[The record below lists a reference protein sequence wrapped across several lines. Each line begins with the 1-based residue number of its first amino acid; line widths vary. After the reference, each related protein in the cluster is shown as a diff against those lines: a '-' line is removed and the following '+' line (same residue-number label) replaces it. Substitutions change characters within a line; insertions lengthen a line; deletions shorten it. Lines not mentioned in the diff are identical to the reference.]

1 MTNEEKKLIDGLRAE
16 GLGYRKIAVRIGISE
31 NTVKSYLRKV
41 EATETKDTAPAP
53 TAGDAA
59 ESHICL
65 YCGKPVAQN
74 PGRKQKK
81 FCSDACRNQWW
92 NNHQDLVRRNAVYHF
107 ICPACGKDFSA
118 YGNAHRKYC
127 SHACYIDHRFGGA
140 Q

>member
-16 GLGYRKIAVRIGISE
+16 GLGYRKIAVRVGISE
-31 NTVKSYLRKV
+31 NTVKSYLRKMETAEV
-41 EATETKDTAPAP
+41 KDVASVPASCDSTEP
-53 TAGDAA
+53 
-59 ESHICL
+59 HICL
-65 YCGKPVAQN
+65 YCGKPVTQN

-107 ICPACGKDFSA
+107 TCPACGKDFSA

>member
-41 EATETKDTAPAP
+41 EATETKDIPPAP
-53 TAGDAA
+53 TAGDSA
-59 ESHICL
+59 EPHICL

-74 PGRKQKK
+74 PGRKLKK

-107 ICPACGKDFSA
+107 TCPACGKDFSA

>member
-41 EATETKDTAPAP
+41 ETSETKDITPAP
-53 TAGDAA
+53 TAGDSG
-59 ESHICL
+59 EPHSCL
-65 YCGKPVAQN
+65 YCGKPVVQN

-107 ICPACGKDFSA
+107 TCPACGKDFSA

>member
-41 EATETKDTAPAP
+41 ETSETKDITPAP
-53 TAGDAA
+53 TAGDSG
-59 ESHICL
+59 EPHSCL

-92 NNHQDLVRRNAVYHF
+92 NNHQDLVRPF
-107 ICPACGKDFSA
+107 PFWTIWTSIP
-118 YGNAHRKYC
+118 C
-127 SHACYIDHRFGGA
+127 SETCWTTPWKAWKS
-140 Q
+140 